1 MSQETYKKGLSRD
14 VGHQRGNYNSNLVRI
29 YITEEAYHLL
39 NTYVF
44 FRHGRLKGKVS
55 DTVSELIIKAISQE
69 MPEIFEL
76 INRYRSKAPQ
86 SNNVQP
92 QKVASTPKQEN
103 VEAPLAPK
111 TVTRKESIYDRWLV
125 RFAGVLDGIQNMSKM
140 EKEAKE
146 LKFLFYP
153 VTRNKAV
160 VVDRYWINKA
170 IALGNNPKLKI
181 GLSQAEE
188 IAKSVIEGD
197 KRDEE
202 LSLAER
208 IGLALFMLNKD
219 GYVIYSSSGWTLA
232 IPDIA
237 LDVPGEKKPAPQEA
251 KPEPKKAEEKE
262 PEAKPEPKKGEP
274 RAEDICSEKKIP
286 EPADI
291 DFMNVSGAVEQITI
305 RECAEKRGYRFYAVL
320 PELGIV
326 VNPKYEDSL
335 LEKIRNGQVKYA
347 RADVDGAVENYVK
360 NRAKPLNAE
369 EKEKILMKALLQE
382 AKIAYVNGQWK
393 VAEKPKTSKAE
404 TRLEAK
410 TGVKT
415 GSMIDGMQGQGV

>member
-1 MSQETYKKGLSRD
+1 MDQKTRSPPQTSSR
-14 VGHQRGNYNSNLVRI
+14 
-29 YITEEAYHLL
+29 A
-39 NTYVF
+39 
-44 FRHGRLKGKVS
+44 K
-55 DTVSELIIKAISQE
+55 SEKS
-69 MPEIFEL
+69 
-76 INRYRSKAPQ
+76 
-86 SNNVQP
+86 V
-92 QKVASTPKQEN
+92 
-103 VEAPLAPK
+103 
-111 TVTRKESIYDRWLV
+111 YDRWLV
-125 RFAGVLDGIQNMSKM
+125 RFAGVLDGIQNMSKV
-140 EKEAKE
+140 EREARE

-153 VTRNKAV
+153 VTKTKAV
-160 VVDRYWINKA
+160 VIDRYWINRA
-170 IALGNNPKLKI
+170 IELANSPKLKI
-181 GLSQAEE
+181 GLGQAEE
-188 IAKSVIEGD
+188 IAKSVIEGN

-208 IGLALFMLNKD
+208 VGLALYMLNRD

-237 LDVPGEKKPAPQEA
+237 LDVSGTEKPTPEAP
-251 KPEPKKAEEKE
+251 KPESKKAEEKR
-262 PEAKPEPKKGEP
+262 PEAKPEPEKEEP
-274 RAEDICSEKKIP
+274 KAVDICSEKKIP
-286 EPADI
+286 EPGDI
-291 DFMNVSGAVEQITI
+291 EFMRIDGAVEQITI
-305 RECAEKRGYRFYAVL
+305 RECAEKRGYHFYAVL

-326 VNPKYEDSL
+326 VNPKYEESL

-369 EKEKILMKALLQE
+369 EKEKILMKTLLQE

>member
-1 MSQETYKKGLSRD
+1 M
-14 VGHQRGNYNSNLVRI
+14 
-29 YITEEAYHLL
+29 
-39 NTYVF
+39 
-44 FRHGRLKGKVS
+44 
-55 DTVSELIIKAISQE
+55 KA
-69 MPEIFEL
+69 
-76 INRYRSKAPQ
+76 
-86 SNNVQP
+86 
-92 QKVASTPKQEN
+92 
-103 VEAPLAPK
+103 
-111 TVTRKESIYDRWLV
+111 
-125 RFAGVLDGIQNMSKM
+125 M

-188 IAKSVIEGD
+188 IAKSVIEGN
-197 KRDEE
+197 KGDEE

-208 IGLALFMLNKD
+208 VGLALFMLNKD

-291 DFMNVSGAVEQITI
+291 DFMRIDGAVEQITI
-305 RECAEKRGYRFYAVL
+305 RECVEKRGYHFYMAM
-320 PELGIV
+320 PEVGVV
-326 VNPKYEDSL
+326 VNPQYESAL
-335 LEKIRNGQVKYA
+335 LDKVKKGEVKFSREEVEKALESYF
-347 RADVDGAVENYVK
+347 K
-360 NRAKPLNAE
+360 NRAKSLTNE
-369 EKEKILMKALLQE
+369 DKERILLRLLLQE
-382 AKIAYVNGQWK
+382 NKAIYVNGEWK
-393 VAEKPKTSKAE
+393 VVDKPKTGKTESKP
-404 TRLEAK
+404 R
-410 TGVKT
+410 VI
-415 GSMIDGMQGQGV
+415 IDGMQGQGV